1 MRVGFG
7 RGVAIAATALLTS
20 GCFVQAGFA
29 GEGNVLY
36 LVQDTSPGSTS
47 GQSFQSDQHLSI
59 NSSIGARQSGAD
71 NSASITIDSSC
82 TSVSTDCGYAAL
94 TQNND
99 YQDALD
105 HSGLETWQQKLAS
118 TVLGFASNFGGNSA
132 TVSVTG
138 EGTASVKQY
147 GFGNEAS
154 VSATDAS
161 GSINQIGVGNT
172 ASLEVS
178 PLHLAGTPGSVA
190 LNQIGLNNTANL
202 VVLATAGT
210 SSSYTQ
216 VGSGLSYG
224 NSSAPMRVTTTT
236 SVDIVQ
242 TKFGTLGHW

>member
-7 RGVAIAATALLTS
+7 RVVAIAAAALLAS

-59 NSSIGARQSGAD
+59 NSSIGTPLRPATQSGDD

-82 TSVSTDCGYAAL
+82 TLVSNNCGHAAL
-94 TQNND
+94 TQSND
-99 YQDALD
+99 YQNALADAGGGWMGRILNRLN
-105 HSGLETWQQKLAS
+105 SQ
-118 TVLGFASNFGGNSA
+118 FGGNSA
-132 TVSVTG
+132 VVSVTG
-138 EGTASVKQY
+138 GGTASVAQY
-147 GFGNEAS
+147 GFGNDAS

-161 GSINQIGVGNT
+161 ASINQIGLGNT
-172 ASLEVS
+172 ASLSVT
-178 PLHLAGTPGSVA
+178 PLGSGAPASFA
-190 LNQIGLNNTANL
+190 LNQIGLNNTAGL

-216 VGSGLSYG
+216 VGANGTHGSPTDPVSI
-224 NSSAPMRVTTTT
+224 TTT
-236 SVDIVQ
+236 SSVNV
-242 TKFGTLGHW
+242 THYSF

>member
-59 NSSIGARQSGAD
+59 NSSIGTLLRPVTQSGDD
-71 NSASITIDSSC
+71 NSASITIDSAC
-82 TSVSTDCGYAAL
+82 TIVTQDCGHASL

-99 YQDALD
+99 YQDALAG
-105 HSGLETWQQKLAS
+105 SGLKPWQQDIVGAA
-118 TVLGFASNFGGNSA
+118 LGRLNSQFGGNSA
-132 TVSVTG
+132 VVSVTG
-138 EGTASVKQY
+138 GGTASVAQY
-147 GFGNEAS
+147 GFGNDAS

-161 GSINQIGVGNT
+161 ASINQIGLGNT
-172 ASLEVS
+172 ASLSVT
-178 PLHLAGTPGSVA
+178 PLGSGAPASFA
-190 LNQIGLNNTANL
+190 LNQIGLNNTAGL

-216 VGSGLSYG
+216 VGANGTHGSPTDPVSI
-224 NSSAPMRVTTTT
+224 TTT
-236 SVDIVQ
+236 SSVNV
-242 TKFGTLGHW
+242 THYSF